1 MKRFYYTD
9 KKDEQSRKGDRI
21 IRVYKIKNGCL
32 EMVTLCEYRPGST
45 RGPLS
50 EAFNALM
57 ECGEIPKKWYSSSR
71 SPWSGP
77 GYFYG
82 PVTDHYSIQEVY

>member
-9 KKDEQSRKGDRI
+9 RRDERSRSGDRT
-21 IRVYKIKNGCL
+21 IRIYKIKSGAL
-32 EMVTLCEYRPGST
+32 EMVADCEYRPGST
-45 RGPLS
+45 RGAKS

-57 ECGEIPKKWYSSSR
+57 ECGEIPKKWYNSSKSER
-71 SPWSGP
+71 SGA

-82 PVTDHYSIQEVY
+82 PVTQAYSIEEIY